1 MSSANEYPI
10 FIKGDDGWR
19 METVSLKGK
28 KMNNKGKI
36 ASLELKILN
45 AQAVIK
51 ELESQQGKRFK
62 PERAQEYWYICKGGK
77 ARYYLYDDD
86 VIDKEC
92 FNNFN
97 CYETE
102 ELATKAALMMRRSNA
117 IIMACLQVDPDFV
130 PDYLSSNQVHYSF
143 SFLAGDISSRP
154 RWIQSHSY
162 TLNYGPCVSTQEKW
176 EEAAALLTEWGIE

>member
-1 MSSANEYPI
+1 
-10 FIKGDDGWR
+10 
-19 METVSLKGK
+19 
-28 KMNNKGKI
+28 MNNKDRI
-36 ASLELKILN
+36 AVQQLVIAN

-51 ELESQQGKRFK
+51 ELESQQGRRFE
-62 PERAQEYWYICKGGK
+62 PEIGEEYWLINSLGEVVYRIWNNFSLDLK
-77 ARYYLYDDD
+77 D
-86 VIDKEC
+86 

-102 ELATKAALMMRRSNA
+102 ELATKAAVMMKRSNA
-117 IIMACLQVDPDFV
+117 IIMACLMVDPDFV

-162 TLNYGPCVSTQEKW
+162 TLNYGPCVSTREKW